1 MTHNEV
7 IKQLKAFG
15 TEQNRKVYKRHG
27 VVGDLYGV
35 SYANLGKLK
44 KTIKVDHEMAE
55 KLWATGNHDARV
67 LATMIADPAKASDR
81 LLNAWAKD
89 LSNYVLT
96 DAFSGFVMRTSFVR
110 KKMEQWTHSKKE
122 WAGRMGWQ
130 LLAYLAM
137 KDTELTDE
145 FFESHL
151 ETIERD
157 IHSGKNR
164 VKDAMNSA
172 LIAIGIRNNKLKKK
186 ALSAAKRIGKIEV
199 DHGETGCKT
208 PDAAEYIRKA
218 SERKSKGGQR

>member
-1 MTHNEV
+1 MTHNDV

-27 VVGDLYGV
+27 VAGDLYGV

-44 KTIKVDHEMAE
+44 KTIKVDHALAE

-96 DAFSGFVMRTSFVR
+96 DAFSGFVMRTPFVR
-110 KKMEQWTHSKKE
+110 KKMEQWTRSKKE
-122 WAGRMGWQ
+122 WTGRMGWQ

-137 KDTELTDE
+137 KDAELPDE

-157 IHSGKNR
+157 VHAGKNR

-208 PDAAEYIRKA
+208 PDAAEYILKA
-218 SERKSKGGQR
+218 SERKSKGGR